1 MSVLKQLNCHYRDDN
16 IQFIEEGHKYHISTD
31 RNTTYTSVT
40 TFIHSLFSPFDA
52 DKIIEKMMK
61 GRSWQQGHKY
71 WNLTAEQIKCQWSNN
86 GSNVSELGTKLHYE
100 IECFMN
106 NSSLPANYTHL
117 DLLNNYYK
125 LYAENI
131 ETKEWC
137 YFLQFI
143 QETPHLKPY
152 RTEWTIYH
160 DDLKLAGSIDMVYE
174 NPDKTLVIYD
184 WKRVKNITPVNS
196 FNQYSINT
204 LICHVPDSNFWHYA
218 LQLNIYKAILEDKY
232 NKKVVGLYLVRIHP
246 ETEEKTYELINIPFL
261 TLEIKDLF
269 QERKKHLLKNA

>member
-1 MSVLKQLNCHYRDDN
+1 MSILKQFNSHQRDQN
-16 IQFIEEGHKYHISTD
+16 IQFIEKGHQYIISMD
-31 RNTTYTSVT
+31 KNSIYTSVT
-40 TFIHSLFSPFDA
+40 TFIHRLFSPFDA

-61 GRSWQQGHKY
+61 SKSWKEGHRY
-71 WNLTAEQIKCQWSNN
+71 WNMTSEQIKHQWSNN
-86 GSNVSELGTKLHYE
+86 GSNVSQLGTNLHYE

-106 NSSLPANYTHL
+106 NANLIPNYTHF
-117 DLLNNYYK
+117 DLLNDYFK

-131 ETKEWC
+131 QTKEWS
-137 YFLQFI
+137 YFIEFVQDN
-143 QETPHLKPY
+143 PNLKPY

-160 DDLKLAGSIDMVYE
+160 EDLKLAGSIDMVYE

-184 WKRVKNITPVNS
+184 WKRVNNITPVNN

-204 LICHVPDSNFWHYA
+204 LICHIPDSNFWHYA
-218 LQLNIYKAILEDKY
+218 LQLNIYKAILEEKY
-232 NKKVVGLYLVRIHP
+232 QKKVVGLYLVRIHP

-269 QERKKHLLKNA
+269 EERKRDLSKNA